1 MESENKIVSNM
12 TDIVEPVKEETILRA
27 TTILPVGSTGTDLR
41 NAINNATSGDTIV
54 ISNHMTAVGNFG
66 IGKEITI
73 QSTSGNKWIL
83 YSSERHFTVTRGTL
97 ILQDITLHGNHVGG
111 GILVN
116 SGTFNMN
123 SNTTISYC
131 YNSDGGAVRNLG
143 TFNMYGGTIINN
155 TGTYGCVCI
164 NTPGIFNMYGGTITK
179 NTIGTGGG
187 IYAYSNFNMYGGTIT
202 DNTAGYGGGVYIRG
216 GIFNLSEGTISE
228 NNSLYYGGGVVI
240 ADYTGT
246 GVFGSFT
253 MTGGKI
259 IQNIAAN
266 YGGGVYALVGNFNM
280 SNGSISENRAGVGG
294 GIGITSNGIVNI
306 TGGSYITNNTIT
318 GTGGGI
324 YVETDG
330 KLNITGTNYITD
342 NIAGTDG
349 GGVYTSDTTYTNL
362 NTASSTVF
370 TRNTAGTAY
379 NPPDNATTLYPNIGF
394 ASTSITNHPLN
405 NYDINHIG
413 RQVTFESNGGTPV
426 ASQTVT
432 DGEPATKP
440 TDPTRQNYTFD
451 GWFIDDVTFENEWDF
466 ATAVTDDMTLYAK
479 WSLNQ
484 YTVRFESNGGTP
496 VASQTVTHGETA
508 TKPTDP
514 TREGYTFDSWY
525 SDDVTFENEWDF
537 STVLTDDITL
547 YAKWI
552 INQYTFTFE
561 SNGGTPVASQTVNH
575 GEPAT
580 KPTDPTREGYTFD
593 GWYSDDVT
601 FENEW
606 DFSTVVTDE
615 IALYAKWSLNLY
627 TVCFECNGGTPVASQ
642 TVTHGE
648 TATKPT
654 DPTREG
660 YTFDGWYSDNVT
672 FLSKLD
678 FETAV
683 TDVTF
688 LDEWDFATPITEDM
702 TLYAKWITN
711 QYTLIFECN
720 GGTSVDSQTVT
731 YGESATKPTDP
742 TRENYTFD
750 DWYVDNETFADKW
763 NFSTTITTDIILYAK
778 WIKSEHT
785 VTFESNL
792 GTPVASQKVSHGE
805 VATEPAQPTRE
816 GYTFEGWYIDDE
828 TFVNKW
834 NFSTAITA
842 DITLYAKWIE
852 NNLYRCVL
860 LIILILTLI
869 YYMQCNDC
877 RCSCRC
883 WCRNYYNY
891 ILVIDRILPLI

>member
-12 TDIVEPVKEETILRA
+12 TDIVEPLKEETILRA
-27 TTILPVGSTGTDLR
+27 TTILPPGSTSEDLQ
-41 NAINNATSGDTIV
+41 NAINSAASGDTIE
-54 ISNHMTAVGNFG
+54 ISSNMIFVGAVG
-66 IGKEITI
+66 IEKEITI
-73 QSTSGNKWIL
+73 QSISGNNWIL
-83 YSSERHFTVTRGTL
+83 SQNNPSMRHFTVNGTL
-97 ILQDITLHGNHVGG
+97 ILQNITLNGNDVGG
-111 GILVN
+111 GIDVR
-116 SGTFNMN
+116 SGAFNMN
-123 SNTTISYC
+123 SNTTITNC
-131 YNSDGGAVRNLG
+131 YNTDGGAVR
-143 TFNMYGGTIINN
+143 TYETVNMYGGTIINN
-155 TGTYGCVCI
+155 TATYGCVLI
-164 NTPGIFNMYGGTITK
+164 NRSGIFNMYSGTITK
-179 NTIGTGGG
+179 NTVGYGGG
-187 IYAYSNFNMYGGTIT
+187 VLTFSNFNMYGGIIT

-228 NNSLYYGGGVVI
+228 NNSRNYGGGVVI

-266 YGGGVYALVGNFNM
+266 YGGGVYAFVGNFNM
-280 SNGSISENRAGVGG
+280 SNGSISENSAGIGG
-294 GIGITSNGIVNI
+294 GIGIASNGIVNI

-318 GTGGGI
+318 SNGGGI
-324 YVETDG
+324 FVVATG

-342 NIAGTDG
+342 NKAGTNG
-349 GGVYTSDTTYTNL
+349 GGIYTEDTTYTNL

-370 TRNTAGTAY
+370 TRNTARTAY

-405 NYDINHIG
+405 NYDINYIG
-413 RQVTFESNGGTPV
+413 KLLTSDVTFESNGGTPV

-432 DGEPATKP
+432 YGEPVTKP

-484 YTVRFESNGGTP
+484 YT
-496 VASQTVTHGETA
+496 
-508 TKPTDP
+508 
-514 TREGYTFDSWY
+514 
-525 SDDVTFENEWDF
+525 
-537 STVLTDDITL
+537 
-547 YAKWI
+547 
-552 INQYTFTFE
+552 FTFE
-561 SNGGTPVASQTVNH
+561 SNGGTPVASQTVTH

-654 DPTREG
+654 NPTREG
-660 YTFDGWYSDNVT
+660 YTFDGWYSDDVT
-672 FLSKLD
+672 FLNKSV
-678 FETAV
+678 FETTV
-683 TDVTF
+683 TNVTF
-688 LDEWDFATPITEDM
+688 LDEWDFATPIIEDM
-702 TLYAKWITN
+702 TLYAKWIIN
-711 QYTLIFECN
+711 QFTLVFECN

-763 NFSTTITTDIILYAK
+763 DFATTITVDMILYAK

-792 GTPVASQKVSHGE
+792 GTPVASQIVSHGE
-805 VATEPAQPTRE
+805 VATEPAQPTRQ

-842 DITLYAKWIE
+842 DITLYAKWTE